1 MVDRLGH
8 RRSAEDSCPRW
19 VDRGPD
25 QHHRYWAALCMP
37 HSSRWRVA
45 VFTARVLKTR
55 SLGSQEPELVGLQPE
70 GSLPSDS
77 TDCPAKGP
85 TSLPPAELPRF
96 GGRCAT
102 PMTVTAR
109 SSGHLD
115 TNPTAYLRRCDRL
128 SIGAAAARCR
138 HWTTRH
144 TDSPHVLNR
153 PPERPTAEHA
163 TPVDFLH
170 SRPSGASMTT
180 PWFITGTS
188 SGTAR

>member
-1 MVDRLGH
+1 MVDRLGC
-8 RRSAEDSCPRW
+8 RRSAEDSCQRW

-45 VFTARVLKTR
+45 VLTARVLKTR

-85 TSLPPAELPRF
+85 TSLLPAELPRF

-128 SIGAAAARCR
+128 SIGLPLRVAVTGPHAIP
-138 HWTTRH
+138 TRH
-144 TDSPHVLNR
+144 MYSTGRLRDR
-153 PPERPTAEHA
+153 PPNTRHQLIFYIPDLQEPQ
-163 TPVDFLH
+163 
-170 SRPSGASMTT
+170 
-180 PWFITGTS
+180 
-188 SGTAR
+188 